1 MIGSLP
7 RGTRRSVEEVTHSD
21 HGRLVGAARAVLEHL
36 PGRSSESARPVQ
48 QTVTMT
54 APAVDVLTA
63 LEDPATLSR
72 LLGELGSVEPH
83 GGGQRWSLAAGE
95 GHDGLV
101 WDTALTRRAD
111 GLRYEGGVSGAD
123 GSTGSIDVSTS
134 PAPRDHGV
142 EARLVLDLPL
152 PRLAAGAAA
161 FTLLYRLRALLVSG
175 ELPTLR
181 PQPTTRDERG

>member
-36 PGRSSESARPVQ
+36 PGGSSGSGAAVQ

-63 LEDPATLSR
+63 LEDPAVLSR
-72 LLGELGSVEPH
+72 LLGELGSVELRE
-83 GGGQRWSLAAGE
+83 GGQRWRFAAGE

-101 WDTALTRRAD
+101 WDTALARRPD
-111 GLRYEGGVSGAD
+111 GLRYEGQVSGAD
-123 GSTGSIDVSTS
+123 ERAGSLDVATS
-134 PAPRDHGV
+134 PAPRDHGLEV
-142 EARLVLDLPL
+142 RLVLDLPL

-175 ELPTLR
+175 EVPTLR
-181 PQPTTRDERG
+181 PQPSARDERG

>member
-7 RGTRRSVEEVTHSD
+7 RETRRSVEEVTHSD
-21 HGRLVGAARAVLEHL
+21 HGRLAGAARAVLEHL
-36 PGRSSESARPVQ
+36 PGRSSESADPVQ

-72 LLGELGSVEPH
+72 LLGDLGSVEPRA
-83 GGGQRWSLAAGE
+83 GGQRWSLAAGE

-111 GLRYEGGVSGAD
+111 GLRYEGTD
-123 GSTGSIDVSTS
+123 GSTGSLDVSTS
-134 PAPRDHGV
+134 DAPRDHGLEV
-142 EARLVLDLPL
+142 RLVADLPL

-175 ELPTLR
+175 EIPTLR
-181 PQPTTRDERG
+181 PQPSAREERG

>member
-1 MIGSLP
+1 M
-7 RGTRRSVEEVTHSD
+7 THSD

-36 PGRSSESARPVQ
+36 PGRSSGSGTAVQ

-63 LEDPATLSR
+63 LEDPAVLSH
-72 LLGELGSVEPH
+72 LLGDLGSVEPRE
-83 GGGQRWSLAAGE
+83 GGQRWRFAAGE

-101 WDTALTRRAD
+101 WDTALARRAD
-111 GLRYEGGVSGAD
+111 GLRYEGTG
-123 GSTGSIDVSTS
+123 GSTGSLDVTTS
-134 PAPRDHGV
+134 PAPRDHGLEV
-142 EARLVLDLPL
+142 RLVLDLSL

-175 ELPTLR
+175 EVPTLR
-181 PQPTTRDERG
+181 PQPSARDERG